1 MVHKPPNHYLG
12 RVLTDATAINKT
24 PSIKKPCLN
33 PVVFDTLYRTSA
45 FGSLSSL
52 SVIERTTVMM
62 SNEEEK
68 KCPLCAEEMDWTDQ
82 QLKPCKCG
90 YEVCVWCWH
99 HIMGMAEKDETE
111 GRCPACRTPYDK
123 EKIVGMEAN
132 CERVV
137 ATKKDRKNKAQKT
150 KTKKPEERKD
160 LSSVRVIQR
169 RMAYVIGLPLTLA
182 DEDVRGFSTLVLTSL
197 FLLSLLVFAYSGRNI
212 LVNME
217 KLRRFP
223 YLGQPGGDIQ
233 QFVNDTCSVVGVFTG
248 RFGFTPSPL
257 AEPIVSAE
265 EISHPLSTDELFEI
279 NRIKDL
285 GLTVGSVDF
294 ENTPCTN
301 PTCLYLHSIGAEED
315 SFSKDEEAAVHTRNR
330 VHQIVGDTHNMQ
342 RRSGN
347 MLPPPLDD
355 PFNGNSIAAD
365 KVLDKIAPK
374 DTAYATETSTGHMT
388 CSYSSNDRDG
398 RIKTPNKTFVDIV
411 GRSSSGP
418 EKDGNVAEDRKIL
431 NLCSDFS
438 SVTIDTDYH
447 LETEYS
453 NSMLRKVSSRS
464 QLPIG
469 LPRDKDSQEYSL
481 KPFREP
487 SSFTVSGRADFTPSD
502 ACIAKGRSCL
512 MLDSGRQALPGSC
525 SDVRED
531 FLSFDDQRSK
541 GSDTLSQESS
551 VLPSSYPIRISDRSN
566 GRAQQPKEMC
576 SLSDFNVKCS
586 TVHSHVDEASMPFS
600 CVNSILSDGYNERKF
615 HSSIESDRN
624 FRSSNSFSNEEIV
637 EHLRRLDNDNITNDD
652 DSSALDAVE
661 SSIIS
666 NILSLDFDS
675 CDNSS
680 TLSHSLAELFDGNG
694 GRHGS
699 WNFRNSEKSMFS
711 FAKEENS
718 VNQATDLDS
727 SFSNIGQVSKRCAL
741 LPDSMEHEDHYFC
754 GPQHHVS
761 RAPSLTPPGFSVPS
775 RDPPPGFSAYE
786 RTNRV
791 VNPTSGNHLVN
802 TTSLPNSQ
810 YCAPSAGNINNTREF
825 DLIDPAILVVGR
837 GKATDVSNNSGLETW
852 PTSTQPTTYEDQ
864 ARLWLLMQQSASA
877 YQEPKFPPI
886 FMQETTPSTHQQLN
900 FSGRIGDGF
909 SPIGDTFGL
918 SSRFMDQHQTYNP
931 SPFATQLSSQQK
943 YGNGHVS
950 NGHWPGMDE
959 VRLRNEVG
967 MAEIQRN
974 EMLGFNKFFPGYGD
988 LMLQMPST
996 GDVYNRAYGL

>member
-52 SVIERTTVMM
+52 SVIERT
-62 SNEEEK
+62 
-68 KCPLCAEEMDWTDQ
+68 
-82 QLKPCKCG
+82 
-90 YEVCVWCWH
+90 VCVWCWH

-197 FLLSLLVFAYSGRNI
+197 FLLSLLRLQRKEYF
-212 LVNME
+212 
-217 KLRRFP
+217 
-223 YLGQPGGDIQ
+223 GQYGKVAKVSLSRTAGGDIQ
-233 QFVNDTCSVVGVFTG
+233 QFVNDTCSVAS
-248 RFGFTPSPL
+248 FGTAKYCHAWL
-257 AEPIVSAE
+257 R
-265 EISHPLSTDELFEI
+265 
-279 NRIKDL
+279 NM
-285 GLTVGSVDF
+285 
-294 ENTPCTN
+294 PCTN

-754 GPQHHVS
+754 GPQHHVCDFLDEYLCVIPSTGLLSLRVTLIFFEILPLLLS

-810 YCAPSAGNINNTREF
+810 YCAHQQEILTTPRV

>member
-1 MVHKPPNHYLG
+1 MEVNCGKFGATIVERYFVNLSLVGVTSKKDETVVLEVEPVSSWNGVKVGNDMEPSFDCWKPDSPHG
-12 RVLTDATAINKT
+12 RDVEFKL
-24 PSIKKPCLN
+24 PCLN
-33 PVVFDTLYRTSA
+33 PVVFDSLYRTYA
-45 FGSLSSL
+45 FGSLSSP

-123 EKIVGMEAN
+123 ERIVGMEAN

-137 ATKKDRKNKAQKT
+137 ATKKDRKNKPQKT
-150 KTKKPEERKD
+150 KMKKPEERKD

-182 DEDVRGFSTLVLTSL
+182 DEDRLQRKEYFGQYGKVAKVSL
-197 FLLSLLVFAYSGRNI
+197 SRTA
-212 LVNME
+212 
-217 KLRRFP
+217 
-223 YLGQPGGDIQ
+223 GGDIQ
-233 QFVNDTCSVVGVFTG
+233 QFVNDTCSVYITYSKEEEAIRCIQSVHGFVLEG
-248 RFGFTPSPL
+248 RFLRASFGTAKYCHAWL
-257 AEPIVSAE
+257 R
-265 EISHPLSTDELFEI
+265 
-279 NRIKDL
+279 NM
-285 GLTVGSVDF
+285 
-294 ENTPCTN
+294 PCTN

-342 RRSGN
+342 RRSGICC
-347 MLPPPLDD
+347 LP
-355 PFNGNSIAAD
+355 
-365 KVLDKIAPK
+365 

-447 LETEYS
+447 LDTEYS

-487 SSFTVSGRADFTPSD
+487 SSFTVLGRADFTPSD

-512 MLDSGRQALPGSC
+512 MFDSGRQALPGSC

-586 TVHSHVDEASMPFS
+586 TVHNHVDEASMPFS

-675 CDNSS
+675 CDDSS

-754 GPQHHVS
+754 GLQHHVS
-761 RAPSLTPPGFSVPS
+761 SAPSLTPPGFSVPS

-791 VNPTSGNHLVN
+791 LNPTSGNHLVN

-837 GKATDVSNNSGLETW
+837 GKATDVLNNPGLETW